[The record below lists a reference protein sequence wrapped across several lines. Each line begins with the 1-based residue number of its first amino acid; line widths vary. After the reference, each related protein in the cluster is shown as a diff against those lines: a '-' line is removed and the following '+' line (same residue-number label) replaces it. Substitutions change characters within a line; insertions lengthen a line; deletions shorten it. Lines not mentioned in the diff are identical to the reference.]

1 MPAALEHHE
10 VTTSY
15 RPPRV
20 AVLTYAG
27 SSWQAWA
34 REALA
39 AISRVWGGEGFV
51 VIPYG
56 ARGEVAPALL
66 LQLRRY
72 DPDYIAVFAPG
83 EATWAALSPE
93 TLNDR
98 LVNDDIDERVSVAP
112 TVAAIAAATVGAE
125 CVLLHGYTD
134 GLPIPD
140 YLRLRAAGETLPPQ
154 LLPLPPIALPPAAQV
169 ASTQWNSDAALFAAY
184 VTGRPAMGA
193 DEEAQPPAAAADLIR
208 WTASRENSRAPE
220 ALAWFARMTLSSR
233 SSDLRPWFSALD
245 DDLIWWTDDAYPA
258 RVTASYGDAAE
269 DFALAVLF
277 DRLHGQALWITT
289 TMLDEDA
296 ERLSLAEGLRDRM
309 TFDPFERPG
318 LLATASMTAAELDHA
333 IAQLRS
339 IVHVAGLEDAEERL
353 HASTLPLSAPIRR
366 LLITTHANHRTTY
379 PFLITTDG
387 TATLAHDPLLPLP
400 PNVLSFLT
408 DSHRPAWLVDATID
422 RPQAP
427 YGRGTTAKH
436 LHAAGQATWADMRD
450 GRDGITFDAAF
461 TGYLPPETPLQH
473 TLARPRVQF
482 LGLMS
487 WVQQAAARRHMRAT
501 PSRPGQLSDL
511 VSDRLGGRQAL
522 RQLVGSSFGQGLRL
536 FLAKEA
542 SGAGHVRLR
551 RDAGYES
558 FLTFDAFLAQG
569 TITDPDILRDE
580 FDAMLQVGILSRG
593 LMLDCGEC
601 GTLQFTPIDRAG
613 SSFVCSRCGATN
625 ALVADRWKRNR
636 SEPEFYY
643 DLHPALRTVLRDSG
657 DLPLLLGSRLARL
670 SVDYNDLSEI
680 EFTAAGAKKPSFEI
694 DLIAHRDGDLIVG
707 ECKESSLGSGA
718 QRKQLIAKRLDAAEL
733 LGADRIVFGTALP
746 EWPQRD
752 VDAVHAMASAHRI
765 DLPVDF
771 IADLRQ

>member
-1 MPAALEHHE
+1 
-10 VTTSY
+10 
-15 RPPRV
+15 
-20 AVLTYAG
+20 VLTYAG

-56 ARGEVAPALL
+56 TRGEVAPALL
-66 LQLRRY
+66 QQLRRY
-72 DPDYIAVFAPG
+72 DPDYLAVFAPG

-93 TLNDR
+93 TLNDL
-98 LVNDDIDERVSVAP
+98 LVSDDIDERVSVAP

-154 LLPLPPIALPPAAQV
+154 LLPLTPIALPPAAQV

-184 VTGRPAMGA
+184 ITGRPAVGA

-208 WTASRENSRAPE
+208 WMASRENSHAPE
-220 ALAWFARMTLSSR
+220 ALTWFARMTLSSR
-233 SSDLRPWFSALD
+233 SSDLRPWFAALD
-245 DDLIWWTDDAYPA
+245 DGLIWWTNDAYPA

-277 DRLHGQALWITT
+277 DRLYGQALWITT
-289 TMLDEDA
+289 ATLGQDA
-296 ERLSLAEGLRDRM
+296 DRMALAEGLRDRM
-309 TFDPFERPG
+309 TSDPFERPG
-318 LLATASMTAAELDHA
+318 LLATASMTAAGLDHA
-333 IAQLRS
+333 TAEIRS
-339 IVHVAGLEDAEERL
+339 IVHAAGLDDAEERL
-353 HASTLPLSAPIRR
+353 HASSLPLSAPIRR

-379 PFLITTDG
+379 PFLVAGDG

-400 PNVLSFLT
+400 LNALPFLT
-408 DSHRPAWLVDATID
+408 DSLRPAWLVDATID
-422 RPQAP
+422 HPQAP
-427 YGRGTTAKH
+427 YGRGTAPTH

-473 TLARPRVQF
+473 AIARPRLQF
-482 LGLMS
+482 PGLMS
-487 WVQQAAARRHMRAT
+487 WVQHAASRGDMRAA

-511 VSDRLGGRQAL
+511 VGDRLGGRQAL

-536 FLAKEA
+536 FLANEA
-542 SGAGHVRLR
+542 SGPGHVRLR

-558 FLTFDAFLAQG
+558 FLTFDAVLEQG
-569 TITDPDILRDE
+569 SITDPDILRDE
-580 FDAMLQVGILSRG
+580 FDALLRVGLLSRG

-643 DLHPALRTVLRDSG
+643 DLHPAFRTVLRDRG

-670 SVDYNDLSEI
+670 AVDYNDLAEI
-680 EFTAAGAKKPSFEI
+680 EFAAVSAKTPSFEI
-694 DLIAHRDGDLIVG
+694 DLIAHRDGTLIVG
-707 ECKESSLGSGA
+707 ECKESSLGSGE
-718 QRKQLIAKRLDAAEL
+718 QRKQLIAKRLDAAQL
-733 LGADRIVFGTALP
+733 LRADRIVFGTALP

-752 VDAVHAMASAHRI
+752 VDAVHAMASTRQV
-765 DLPVDF
+765 DTPVDF
-771 IADLRQ
+771 IAGLRP